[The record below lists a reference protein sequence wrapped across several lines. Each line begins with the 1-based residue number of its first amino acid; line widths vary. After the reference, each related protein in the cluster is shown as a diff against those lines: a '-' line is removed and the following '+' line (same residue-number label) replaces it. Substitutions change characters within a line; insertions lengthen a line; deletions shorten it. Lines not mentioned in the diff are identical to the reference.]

1 MKKIGEFIKPFI
13 AIIIGALLF
22 LVYLNYLSFRGATL
36 AIGIIGVAVSVY
48 YLAIGILG
56 VVLGDKFSKPV
67 KRIFD
72 LVSVILFPTF
82 MFVVFLIVFII
93 AVQGSAL
100 LPTGWVIAIAS
111 IVGALLMVVAYLL
124 AFFIKN
130 KVLARLSF
138 LFSAIFVLALL
149 LDILFVNGAPIVLG
163 NISILN
169 TVIYLVYTFML
180 FNSFPKVEEKKETKE
195 EPEAES
201 EE

>member
-1 MKKIGEFIKPFI
+1 MKKIGELIKPFI
-13 AIIIGALLF
+13 SIIFGALLF
-22 LVYLNYLSFRGATL
+22 LVYLNYLSLSGSGL
-36 AIGIIGVAVSVY
+36 AIGIIGVTISVY

-56 VVLGDKFSKPV
+56 IVLGDKFSKPV

-72 LVSVILFPTF
+72 LVSAVLFPTF
-82 MFVVFLIVFII
+82 MFVVFLLVLIN
-93 AVQGSAL
+93 AAQAGAL

-111 IVGALLMVVAYLL
+111 IAGALLMVVAYLL

-130 KVLARLSF
+130 KVFARLAF
-138 LFSAIFVLALL
+138 LFAAIFVLALL

-180 FNSFPKVEEKKETKE
+180 FNSFSKAEEKKETKE
-195 EPEAES
+195 EPKAES